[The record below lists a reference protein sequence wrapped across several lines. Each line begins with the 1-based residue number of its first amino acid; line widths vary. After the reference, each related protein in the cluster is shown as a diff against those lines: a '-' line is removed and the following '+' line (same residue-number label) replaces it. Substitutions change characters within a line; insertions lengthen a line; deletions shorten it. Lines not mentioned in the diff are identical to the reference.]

1 MTELLTVGL
10 QLPVLLLA
18 VLYHEIEE
26 RQRSLLY
33 SCSQGHH
40 VFAPGCLLFFFSPG
54 YKATPN
60 GMPSSPSY
68 SGG

>member
-10 QLPVLLLA
+10 QLPVPPPA
-18 VLYHEIEE
+18 VLYQETEE
-26 RQRSLLY
+26 RQKSLLF

-40 VFAPGCLLFFFSPG
+40 VFAPGRLLFFFSPG
-54 YKATPN
+54 YKAVPN